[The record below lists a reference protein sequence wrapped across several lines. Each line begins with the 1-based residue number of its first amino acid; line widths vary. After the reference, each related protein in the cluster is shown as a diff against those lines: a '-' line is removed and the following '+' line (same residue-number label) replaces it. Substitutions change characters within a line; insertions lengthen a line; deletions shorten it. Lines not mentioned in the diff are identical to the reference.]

1 MRESIAFHL
10 RHHVRFYSA
19 ALFGLL
25 VFFAARRAG
34 NPFPLA
40 AAGDAFFL
48 TFLAA
53 AGWLVFQLSDRDLD
67 RRASQEDEGMFVVLL
82 ISLTASTLTSI
93 DIFTALNQR
102 HRPDELSLVLAL
114 ASAPLGWTVLH
125 VISAFHYANLYYLGP
140 DPTCTEA
147 FPLKFPGTDRPGPWD
162 FIYFSFVVGMT
173 AQVSDVLVQ
182 STTMRRAV
190 MSHSVASFFFNTV
203 LIAMAVNAV
212 IALAS

>member
-1 MRESIAFHL
+1 MHESVAFHL

-25 VFFAARRAG
+25 VFIGARRAG
-34 NPFPLA
+34 SPFPLA

-48 TFLAA
+48 TFLVAA
-53 AGWLVFQLSDRDLD
+53 WWLVVHMSDQDLD
-67 RRASQEDEGMFVVLL
+67 RRASQEDEGMFVVLIITL
-82 ISLTASTLTSI
+82 SASGLTSI
-93 DIFTALNQR
+93 DIFTALNQT
-102 HRPDELSLVLAL
+102 HRPDTLSLILAL

-125 VISAFHYANLYYLGP
+125 FVSAFHYANLYYVGP

-162 FIYFSFVVGMT
+162 FIYFSLVVGMT

-182 STTMRRAV
+182 STRMRRAV
-190 MSHSVASFFFNTV
+190 MAHSVASFFFNTV

-212 IALAS
+212 VARVS